1 MCPLLKLFKSE
12 VLMLKRSVI
21 VSCLLLVS
29 LTQDCDVCFQVMLV
43 NSKIPVLEFR
53 GCHGLA
59 RMCYTIPYGAPS
71 PKEFSTQAKAL
82 VNALGGLDA
91 LVALLRRTNK
101 MWV

>member
-1 MCPLLKLFKSE
+1 M
-12 VLMLKRSVI
+12 
-21 VSCLLLVS
+21 
-29 LTQDCDVCFQVMLV
+29 

-59 RMCYTIPYGAPS
+59 RMCYTIPYGAPF
-71 PKEFSTQAKAL
+71 PKEFSTQSKAL

-101 MWV
+101 MWVVCVGQGSGHCVCLLVVHD